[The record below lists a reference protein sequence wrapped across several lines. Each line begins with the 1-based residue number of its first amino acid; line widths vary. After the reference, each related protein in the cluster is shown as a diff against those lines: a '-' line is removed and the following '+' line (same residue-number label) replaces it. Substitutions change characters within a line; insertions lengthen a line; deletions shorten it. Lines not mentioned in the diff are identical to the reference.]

1 MIFVIMGVS
10 GSGKTTIGKLLAE
23 QWDIPFYDADDFH
36 PESNKYKMA
45 QGKPLT
51 DQDRWPWLE
60 ILANKIRHWND
71 KGDAVLA
78 CSALKKVYRRKL
90 AVLPENQMQWVFL
103 NGAPDLISKRL
114 SVRRGHFFDPKL
126 LQSQFDTLEIPE
138 NALEVDIAD
147 PPEVILDRIERVI
160 KP

>member
-1 MIFVIMGVS
+1 
-10 GSGKTTIGKLLAE
+10 
-23 QWDIPFYDADDFH
+23 
-36 PESNKYKMA
+36 
-45 QGKPLT
+45 
-51 DQDRWPWLE
+51 
-60 ILANKIRHWND
+60 
-71 KGDAVLA
+71 
-78 CSALKKVYRRKL
+78 VYRRKL

-103 NGAPDLISKRL
+103 NGAPGLISERL
-114 SVRRGHFFDPKL
+114 SERRGHFFDPKL